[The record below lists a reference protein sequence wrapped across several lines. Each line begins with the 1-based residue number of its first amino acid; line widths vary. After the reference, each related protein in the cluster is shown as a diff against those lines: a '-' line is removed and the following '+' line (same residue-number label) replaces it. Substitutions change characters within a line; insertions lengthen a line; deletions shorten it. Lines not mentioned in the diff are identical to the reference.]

1 MKQVSLIVQF
11 LPSSGSGD
19 FLSHTIDTQCQDPTL
34 QGARL
39 AQWVDFAT
47 LNLAVVS
54 LRLTLDL
61 ELTKKRE
68 RERFCFSLYK
78 ACKVPELL

>member
-1 MKQVSLIVQF
+1 MKQVSLIVQV

-19 FLSHTIDTQCQDPTL
+19 FLSHTIDTQGQEPTL
-34 QGARL
+34 RGAGQ

-47 LNLAVVS
+47 LELAVVS
-54 LRLTLDL
+54 LKLTLGK

-68 RERFCFSLYK
+68 RER
-78 ACKVPELL
+78 EILLFIL